1 MLVAMAAT
9 KTTKPKK
16 PAPKP
21 RGRPPKVDG
30 GLIAVIYVRATP
42 ELAEALARIAADRSE
57 SEGQTITAADVAR
70 EMLER
75 GVKRE
80 G

>member
-1 MLVAMAAT
+1 MLSTMAT
-9 KTTKPKK
+9 PKPKK
-16 PAPKP
+16 PPPKP

-30 GLIAVIYVRATP
+30 GLDHVIYIRATS
-42 ELAEALARIAADRSE
+42 ELADALARIAADRTE
-57 SEGQTITAADVAR
+57 SEGRTITAADVAR

-80 G
+80 S